1 MTMKNRLFQ
10 IVMTVALL
18 ASIAGCQREEIIPD
32 IPGETNSEVGVFG
45 DFIKMKLNVVAPD
58 PIKVGTKAVDP
69 DGKGVQTMTL
79 FCFDQHGL
87 FISTATAS
95 IEQELDD
102 IEAGGIFDAFI
113 PNTTR
118 IMHLVG
124 NQNMTPFK
132 EEDFRQKS
140 EDEVMSILEG
150 SAGMII
156 YWARVVVPENVNELY
171 QDNASS
177 AGRSTSQAILDWIT
191 IETNPE
197 TDSYTVGPEGSTK
210 TYNGENNP
218 IVLLRNQARV
228 TVVSQGAE
236 TEAKDDKEWDGTYFK
251 VTGFTVCNTQAFG
264 TVAPYHN
271 SYGFPTYK
279 CTTYDPEYAVI
290 SNADGSNIHWAK
302 ENYITLPENKDKLSD
317 IMDVST
323 AQELFIFESQNSSAD
338 PVDVIIKGQ
347 NIVNNTAQGEMYYK
361 VSLTNDDGEQVLV
374 RRNHHYEI
382 NIVGNLSYGVPTFAQ
397 ALDAPATNNI
407 WLSIS
412 DEVKS
417 VQNASFRLTVDQTKI
432 VVNADD
438 IEDNNTVNLTFL
450 VEKLGSEALNAD
462 DLSITWVEDDQR
474 VSSTLNPDLAGS
486 AVSFSTANGQGTIT
500 LNLNTLGDDVKREGT
515 LLVKYGHLQRKIKV
529 VTVKTQQFI
538 PAWVST
544 EVYGA
549 VAGDKGSGENVTL
562 VFTIPETCPA
572 ELFPLNV
579 LISVN
584 DLDIRS
590 ESGQI
595 LPVIRRGESGYG
607 TTDLNGDG
615 TSDDFGY
622 KYVYTVNKT
631 GIHRLYMENII
642 GTTQDEVKYITLEA
656 ENFYNLQKPVTFTEE
671 KNVLVVEN
679 MLSKNAE
686 AGTVEAINYILVPQ
700 KRYAPITFN
709 IAAQNASNAGV
720 ALATTDEFLLFSSN
734 LDNYTD
740 SDSRVD
746 ASQFDCS
753 FKPYDEDVWGTGGRV
768 FGFYPRTAISDGKFA
783 IYMETNKAQSAEVVR
798 VASNQKNSESVIN
811 ENNNYNGQ
819 TFRSVT
825 FELANYRPFRF
836 AAQINGSGNFVDNDA
851 VLAENATPANE
862 VLDDIQFTY
871 LPDQKVAVS
880 FDITSFAAK
889 NGENTVSVDPFGTG
903 FEIYIDAPMLKLVS
917 GDNTNIEG
925 KSVAMFEKNADG
937 SLPATVASKAKLEDL
952 GNGKFVYRVDPDR
965 ETERAF
971 WNNSAVKIAD
981 ATGANQAGERKTI
994 IFETKDIVSTGN
1006 ITISSNNDQVVYH
1019 SKTFRVSNTPI
1030 TGIIK
1035 YGTADVPAGQFISF
1049 TREFNGSRIGS
1060 MNVTEDG
1067 KYELKLRKEYEFYW
1081 INDPIKL
1088 ITSIGGKYY
1097 SATIDSLEELYNNS
1111 NVVLTEEVAAE

>member
-1 MTMKNRLFQ
+1 MKKRLFK
-10 IVMTVALL
+10 ITVIL
-18 ASIAGCQREEIIPD
+18 AAIATFLSCQREDFAPVLPNNNSD
-32 IPGETNSEVGVFG
+32 IGVFG
-45 DFIKMKLNVVAPD
+45 DYIKLKLNVVAPD
-58 PIKVGTKAVDP
+58 PIMVGTKAVDP

-140 EDEVMSILEG
+140 EEEVMSILEG

-156 YWARVVVPENVNELY
+156 YWARIEVPQNVNELY
-171 QDNASS
+171 TDDPGSS
-177 AGRSTSQAILDWIT
+177 DRSLSQAILDWIT
-191 IETNPE
+191 IETNPATE
-197 TDSYTVGPEGSTK
+197 SHTVGSDGSSE
-210 TYNGENNP
+210 TYTGKNNP
-218 IVLLRNQARV
+218 ILLLRNQARV

-279 CTTYDPEYAVI
+279 CATYDPEYAVI
-290 SNADGSNIHWAK
+290 SNADDSNIHWAK

-438 IEDNNTVNLTFL
+438 IEDNNIVNLSFL
-450 VEKLGSEALNAD
+450 VEKLGSEALNTD

-486 AVSFSTANGQGTIT
+486 AVSFSTANGQGRIT

-544 EVYGA
+544 EVYGE
-549 VAGDKGSGENVTL
+549 VSGDKESRENVTL
-562 VFTIPETCPA
+562 IFTIPESCPV
-572 ELFPLNV
+572 ELFPLDV
-579 LISVN
+579 LVSVN
-584 DLDIRS
+584 DLDVRS
-590 ESGQI
+590 EAGQI
-595 LPVIRRGESGYG
+595 LPIINRNEDGYG
-607 TTDLNGDG
+607 ATDFNNDG
-615 TSDDFGY
+615 IDDDYGY
-622 KYVYTVNKT
+622 KYKFTVNST
-631 GIHRLYMENII
+631 GVQRLYLENILS
-642 GTTQDEVKYITLEA
+642 TTESKTITLEA
-656 ENFYNLQKPVTFTEE
+656 ENFEILQKVITFSAE
-671 KNVLVVEN
+671 KYKLEVRN
-679 MLSKNAE
+679 MEWYDYIPSGSSSPAE
-686 AGTVEAINYILVPQ
+686 RINYILVPQ
-700 KRYAPITFN
+700 KRYAPVIFDISALNGNNSGVDLT
-709 IAAQNASNAGV
+709 AS
-720 ALATTDEFLLFSSN
+720 DEFLLYSMN
-734 LDNYTD
+734 LDHYRD
-740 SDSRVD
+740 DDSRLSD
-746 ASQFDCS
+746 AYKANFDCS
-753 FKPYDEDVWGTGGRV
+753 FKPYSEELWGSGGRI
-768 FGFYPRTAISDGKFA
+768 FGFYPRQAISGGAFE
-783 IYMETNKAQSAEVVR
+783 IYMETNKAKSDEVVR
-798 VASNQKNSESVIN
+798 IASNQAGSISVIDPSQT
-811 ENNNYNGQ
+811 YSGQ

-825 FELANYRPFRF
+825 FELANFHPFRF
-836 AAQINGSGNFVDNDA
+836 AAQINDSGEYVSDGTT
-851 VLAENATPANE
+851 VEE
-862 VLDDIQFTY
+862 GISDIELTY
-871 LPDQKVAVS
+871 LPNQKVAIS
-880 FDITSFAAK
+880 FDITSFK
-889 NGENTVSVDPFGTG
+889 GNDTKGTSVDPFGTG
-903 FEIYIDAPMLKLVS
+903 FEIYIDAPMLTLAS
-917 GDNTNIEG
+917 GDNAAIEG
-925 KSVAMFEKNADG
+925 KTVAMFEKNPDG
-937 SLPATVASKAKLEDL
+937 TMPEPVASKAKLEDL
-952 GNGKFVYRVDPDR
+952 GDGRFVYRVDPDR
-965 ETERAF
+965 DTERGF
-971 WNNSAVKIAD
+971 WNNSTVKIAD
-981 ATGANQAGERKTI
+981 ATNANQAGERKTI
-994 IFETKDIVSTGN
+994 IFKTKDIVSTGN
-1006 ITISSNNDQVVYH
+1006 ITISSNSEQVVYY
-1019 SKTFRVSNTPI
+1019 SKTFRISNTPVNG
-1030 TGIIK
+1030 TIK
-1035 YGTADVPAGQFISF
+1035 YGTTNVPAGQFISF
-1049 TREFNGSRIGS
+1049 TRVYNGSRIGS
-1060 MNVTEDG
+1060 VNVTENG
-1067 KYELKLRKEYEFYW
+1067 IYELKLRKEYEFYW
-1081 INDPIKL
+1081 TNDPVKL
-1088 ITSIGGKYY
+1088 VTSIGGKYY
-1097 SATIDSLEELYNNS
+1097 SATINSLEELYNNHDI
-1111 NVVLTEEVAAE
+1111 VLTEEVAAE

>member
-1 MTMKNRLFQ
+1 MKNRLFQ

-140 EDEVMSILEG
+140 EEEVMSILEG

-156 YWARVVVPENVNELY
+156 YWARIEVPQNVNELY
-171 QDNASS
+171 TDEAGSS
-177 AGRSTSQAILDWIT
+177 DRSLSQAILDWIT
-191 IETNPE
+191 IETNPA

-279 CTTYDPEYAVI
+279 CTKYDPEYAVI

-382 NIVGNLSYGVPTFAQ
+382 NIVGNLSYGMPTFAQ

-438 IEDNNTVNLTFL
+438 IEDNNIVNLSFL
-450 VEKLGSEALNAD
+450 VEKLGSEALNTD

-486 AVSFSTANGQGTIT
+486 AVSFSTANGQGRIT

-544 EVYGA
+544 EVYGE
-549 VAGDKGSGENVTL
+549 VSGDKESRENVTL
-562 VFTIPETCPA
+562 IFTIPESCPV
-572 ELFPLNV
+572 ELFPLDV
-579 LISVN
+579 LVSVN
-584 DLDIRS
+584 DLDVRS
-590 ESGQI
+590 EAGQI
-595 LPVIRRGESGYG
+595 LPIINRNEDGYG
-607 TTDLNGDG
+607 ATDFNNDG
-615 TSDDFGY
+615 IDDDYGY
-622 KYVYTVNKT
+622 KYKFTVNST
-631 GIHRLYMENII
+631 GVQRLYLENILS
-642 GTTQDEVKYITLEA
+642 TTESKTITLEA
-656 ENFYNLQKPVTFTEE
+656 ENFEILQKVITFSAE
-671 KNVLVVEN
+671 KYKLEVRN
-679 MLSKNAE
+679 MEWYDYIPSGSSSPAE
-686 AGTVEAINYILVPQ
+686 RINYILVPQ
-700 KRYAPITFN
+700 KRYAPVIFDISALNGNNSGVDLT
-709 IAAQNASNAGV
+709 AS
-720 ALATTDEFLLFSSN
+720 DEFLLYSMN
-734 LDNYTD
+734 LDHYRD
-740 SDSRVD
+740 DDSRLSD
-746 ASQFDCS
+746 AYKANFDCS
-753 FKPYDEDVWGTGGRV
+753 FKPYSEELWGSGGRI
-768 FGFYPRTAISDGKFA
+768 FGFYPRQAISGGAFE
-783 IYMETNKAQSAEVVR
+783 IYMETNKAKSDEVVR
-798 VASNQKNSESVIN
+798 IASNQAGSISVIDPSQT
-811 ENNNYNGQ
+811 YSGQ

-825 FELANYRPFRF
+825 FELANFHPFRF
-836 AAQINGSGNFVDNDA
+836 AAQINDSGEYVSDGTT
-851 VLAENATPANE
+851 VEE
-862 VLDDIQFTY
+862 GISDIELTY
-871 LPDQKVAVS
+871 LPNQKVAIS
-880 FDITSFAAK
+880 FDITSFK
-889 NGENTVSVDPFGTG
+889 GNDTKGTSVDPFGTG
-903 FEIYIDAPMLKLVS
+903 FEIYIDAPMLTLAS
-917 GDNTNIEG
+917 GDNAAIEG
-925 KSVAMFEKNADG
+925 KTVAMFEKNPDG
-937 SLPATVASKAKLEDL
+937 TMPEPVASKAKLEDL
-952 GNGKFVYRVDPDR
+952 GDGRFVYRVDPDR
-965 ETERAF
+965 DTERGF
-971 WNNSAVKIAD
+971 WNNSTVKIAD
-981 ATGANQAGERKTI
+981 ATNANQAGERKTI
-994 IFETKDIVSTGN
+994 IFKTKDIVSTGN
-1006 ITISSNNDQVVYH
+1006 ITISSNSEQVVYY
-1019 SKTFRVSNTPI
+1019 SKTFRISNTPVNG
-1030 TGIIK
+1030 TIK
-1035 YGTADVPAGQFISF
+1035 YGTTNVPAGQFISF
-1049 TREFNGSRIGS
+1049 TRVYNGSRIGS
-1060 MNVTEDG
+1060 VNVTENG
-1067 KYELKLRKEYEFYW
+1067 IYELKLRKEYEFYW
-1081 INDPIKL
+1081 TNDPVKL
-1088 ITSIGGKYY
+1088 VTSVGGKYY
-1097 SATIDSLEELYNNS
+1097 SATINSLEELYNNHDI
-1111 NVVLTEEVAAE
+1111 VLTEEVAAE